1 MQTMVSKKSE
11 RKVVYGRIFFT
22 VMAVVVLLETLV
34 SRPLFGS
41 AFWGGM
47 FATLMMVS
55 VALQAEMLFMSF
67 NNTCEQY
74 KAFKYRKAADGVT
87 IAAFICLAIS
97 GIMSLWL

>member
-41 AFWGGM
+41 AFWVGI
-47 FATLMMVS
+47 FATLMTVA

-67 NNTCEQY
+67 KKALEQY
-74 KAFKYRKAADGVT
+74 KAFKYRKAADSVT
-87 IAAFICLAIS
+87 VAAFICLAIS
-97 GIMSLWL
+97 GVMSLWL